1 MTVVNMSYLNM
12 ITTVMK
18 KFYYREKELS
28 IINRFIESDLK
39 KALAIY
45 GRRRTGKTELV
56 LKALEGLN
64 NAYYFQINSFD
75 YDVSLTDFKN
85 IVKIGKEDSI
95 LDSLSTFKDVFTYI
109 NKDKKIIII
118 DEFLLS

>member
-18 KFYYREKELS
+18 KFYYREKELG

-45 GRRRTGKTELV
+45 GRRTGKTELV
-56 LKALEGLN
+56 LKRLKVW
-64 NAYYFQINSFD
+64 IMH
-75 YDVSLTDFKN
+75 
-85 IVKIGKEDSI
+85 I
-95 LDSLSTFKDVFTYI
+95 TFK
-109 NKDKKIIII
+109 
-118 DEFLLS
+118 

>member
-1 MTVVNMSYLNM
+1 MSYLNM

>member
-39 KALAIY
+39 RLWLFMEEEEPAK
-45 GRRRTGKTELV
+45 
-56 LKALEGLN
+56 
-64 NAYYFQINSFD
+64 Q
-75 YDVSLTDFKN
+75 SLF
-85 IVKIGKEDSI
+85 
-95 LDSLSTFKDVFTYI
+95 
-109 NKDKKIIII
+109 
-118 DEFLLS
+118 